1 MAEVKPKNIAISFG
15 DIEKKRAHYTV
26 REAAELTLSYVD
38 TTHYLDLKEYEY
50 AGLLFERVQGGL
62 TSVEYIIWQSHNG
75 STWFA
80 RAAESV
86 AATVI
91 TDTTP
96 YHTVDF
102 SQELNFSKIVELVS
116 RYIKLSVKGT
126 GVVANSLLTVHIT
139 GVR

>member
-1 MAEVKPKNIAISFG
+1 MALIKPPNLTATFG
-15 DIEKKRAHYTV
+15 DIERKRTHYTV
-26 REAAELTLSYVD
+26 RAAAELTGSYVD
-38 TTHYLDLKEYEY
+38 TTHHLDLRAYEY

-62 TSVEYIIWQSHNG
+62 TSVEYRVLQSHDED
-75 STWFA
+75 TWFA
-80 RAAESV
+80 RGAESV

-102 SQELNFSKIVELVS
+102 SQELNFYKAVEMIGL
-116 RYIKLSVKGT
+116 YIKLQVKGS
-126 GVVANSLLTVHIT
+126 GVVAGSSLAVHIT